1 VTHIALLPLFDI
13 LRTLSDIYLIMYI
26 AIYGGLFVT
35 FHCLLLGLTHR
46 AYRIYFFGSFFLSAL
61 ISIFVEQQGRRK
73 ELAVYVL
80 NVGLETLFRMMVSRG
95 KYTENFATLFFFR
108 LDPEVFTRIFAQLY

>member
-1 VTHIALLPLFDI
+1 VTFTFLC
-13 LRTLSDIYLIMYI
+13 I

-80 NVGLETLFRMMVSRG
+80 NVGLETFFRMMVSRG
-95 KYTENFATLFFFR
+95 EYTENFATLSR
-108 LDPEVFTRIFAQLY
+108 LDPKVVTHFRNNYISTVTE